1 VRIEGEVV
9 IIRPVDQ
16 VFDFVADERNEPR
29 YNSRMVRADKT
40 SPGPIGRGSRFLA
53 ESAMLGRVVET
64 TIEFTDYERPRLLG
78 STSRSV
84 VRLIKPVATK
94 IEGTLTFDAVAGGTR
109 MRWAWDVETRGV
121 LKLMSRIQRAIQS
134 GSPGGGLTAAQL
146 GLGHRPPRRP
156 GGANSARATRTAVAL
171 RRR

>member
-1 VRIEGEVV
+1 MRIEGEVV

-84 VRLIKPVATK
+84 VRLIKPVATE

-121 LKLMSRIQRAIQS
+121 LKLMGRIV
-134 GSPGGGLTAAQL
+134 
-146 GLGHRPPRRP
+146 
-156 GGANSARATRTAVAL
+156 ARAGERQEETMWGNLKHLLEEQPMLARSSEPL
-171 RRR
+171 

>member
-1 VRIEGEVV
+1 MRIEGEVV

-40 SPGPIGRGSRFLA
+40 SPGPIGRGTRFLA

-64 TIEFTDYERPRLLG
+64 TIEFTDYDRPRLLG

-84 VRLIKPVATK
+84 VRLIKPVATN

-121 LKLMSRIQRAIQS
+121 LNLMSRIVAHAGERQEETMWGNLKHLLEEQ
-134 GSPGGGLTAAQL
+134 PML
-146 GLGHRPPRRP
+146 
-156 GGANSARATRTAVAL
+156 ARSSEPL
-171 RRR
+171 

>member
-1 VRIEGEVV
+1 MRIEGEVV

-40 SPGPIGRGSRFLA
+40 SPGPIGRGTRFLA

-94 IEGTLTFDAVAGGTR
+94 TEGTLTFDAVPGGTR

-121 LKLMSRIQRAIQS
+121 LKLMGRIVARAGERQEETMWGNLKHLLEEQPMRSSSRGFAS
-134 GSPGGGLTAAQL
+134 GS
-146 GLGHRPPRRP
+146 RSR
-156 GGANSARATRTAVAL
+156 
-171 RRR
+171 

>member
-1 VRIEGEVV
+1 MRIEGEVV

-40 SPGPIGRGSRFLA
+40 SPGPIGRGTRFLA

-84 VRLIKPVATK
+84 VRLIKPVATE

-121 LKLMSRIQRAIQS
+121 LKLMSRIV
-134 GSPGGGLTAAQL
+134 
-146 GLGHRPPRRP
+146 
-156 GGANSARATRTAVAL
+156 ARAGERQEETMWGNLKHLLEEQPMLARSSGPL
-171 RRR
+171 

>member
-1 VRIEGEVV
+1 MRIEGEVV

-40 SPGPIGRGSRFLA
+40 SPGPIGRSTRFLA

-94 IEGTLTFDAVAGGTR
+94 IEGTLTFDAVPGGTR
-109 MRWAWDVETRGV
+109 MRWACDVETRGV
-121 LKLMSRIQRAIQS
+121 LRLMSRIV
-134 GSPGGGLTAAQL
+134 
-146 GLGHRPPRRP
+146 
-156 GGANSARATRTAVAL
+156 ARAGERQEETMWDLKHLLEEQPILARSSEPL
-171 RRR
+171 

>member
-1 VRIEGEVV
+1 MRIEGEVV

-29 YNSRMVRADKT
+29 YNSRMVRADKA
-40 SPGPIGRGSRFLA
+40 SPGPIGRGTRFLA

-94 IEGTLTFDAVAGGTR
+94 TEGTLTFDAVAGGTR

-121 LKLMSRIQRAIQS
+121 LKLMSRIVARAGERQEETMWDLKHLLEEQPMRSSSRGFAS
-134 GSPGGGLTAAQL
+134 GS
-146 GLGHRPPRRP
+146 RSR
-156 GGANSARATRTAVAL
+156 
-171 RRR
+171 

>member
-1 VRIEGEVV
+1 MRIEGEVV

-40 SPGPIGRGSRFLA
+40 SPGPIGRGTRFLA

-78 STSRSV
+78 SMSRSV
-84 VRLIKPVATK
+84 VRLIKPVATE

-121 LKLMSRIQRAIQS
+121 LKLMSRIV
-134 GSPGGGLTAAQL
+134 
-146 GLGHRPPRRP
+146 
-156 GGANSARATRTAVAL
+156 ARAGERQEETMWGNLKHLLEEQPMLARSSEPL
-171 RRR
+171 

>member
-40 SPGPIGRGSRFLA
+40 SPGPIGRGTRFLA

-64 TIEFTDYERPRLLG
+64 TIEFTDYDRPRLLG

-84 VRLIKPVATK
+84 VRLIKPVATE
-94 IEGTLTFDAVAGGTR
+94 IEGTLIFDAVAGGTR

-121 LKLMSRIQRAIQS
+121 LKLMSRIV
-134 GSPGGGLTAAQL
+134 
-146 GLGHRPPRRP
+146 
-156 GGANSARATRTAVAL
+156 ARAGERQEETMWGNLKHLLEEQPMLARSSEPL
-171 RRR
+171 

>member
-29 YNSRMVRADKT
+29 YNSRMLRADKT

-78 STSRSV
+78 SMSRSV
-84 VRLIKPVATK
+84 VRLIKPVATE

-121 LKLMSRIQRAIQS
+121 LKLMSRIVAGERQEETMWGNLKHLLEEQPMRSSSRGFAS
-134 GSPGGGLTAAQL
+134 GS
-146 GLGHRPPRRP
+146 RSR
-156 GGANSARATRTAVAL
+156 
-171 RRR
+171 

>member
-1 VRIEGEVV
+1 
-9 IIRPVDQ
+9 
-16 VFDFVADERNEPR
+16 
-29 YNSRMVRADKT
+29 MVRADKT
-40 SPGPIGRGSRFLA
+40 SPGPIGRGTRFLA

-94 IEGTLTFDAVAGGTR
+94 TEGTLTFDAVAGGTR

-121 LKLMSRIQRAIQS
+121 LKLMSRIV
-134 GSPGGGLTAAQL
+134 
-146 GLGHRPPRRP
+146 
-156 GGANSARATRTAVAL
+156 ARAGERQEETMWGNLKHLLEEQPMLARSSEPL
-171 RRR
+171 